1 MATKE
6 RTTTP
11 IKGKKVSEIKSN
23 LLRPSTTSHFYVE
36 IGLPAGSIRNALKN
50 VLGTVAVEQNQ
61 LNLLCSEAVLPGSQL
76 ATTEVMNNITGVTE
90 RHAYRRIYDETIDL
104 TFYVDAKNYL
114 PIMFFETWM
123 SEIVNEDQNEA
134 LDDDYNYRNKYPN
147 DYVAQGLK
155 VIKFEKD
162 FQDQNI
168 DITGVTSPFQP
179 SGKSSRKIRN
189 GSGTSLE
196 YQFVRSFPRS
206 ITSMPV
212 SYDGSNLLKCSV
224 QMTYLRYVVHRFIGG
239 NFPGSSYTPF
249 TQSTFNFPGGFGN
262 QGLPSK
268 GKIASG
274 MMMNRGI
281 LGSNIQQAL
290 RRQGLPA
297 NTTKVRFWGKGSN
310 MRVEAL

>member
-1 MATKE
+1 MPTK
-6 RTTTP
+6 RS
-11 IKGKKVSEIKSN
+11 VADIKSS
-23 LLRPSTTSHFYVE
+23 LLRPALSSVFEVE
-36 IGLPAGSIRNALKN
+36 VGLPRSS
-50 VLGTVAVEQNQ
+50 LGTRLRGLLGQDQ
-61 LNLLCSEAVLPGSQL
+61 RKLNLMCSEAVLPGSSL
-76 ATTEVMNNITGVTE
+76 ATTEMTNDFPGVTE

-104 TFYVDAKNYL
+104 TFYVDAVNYL
-114 PIMFFETWM
+114 PIKFFEEWI
-123 SEIVNEDQNEA
+123 SSIVNEDQQDA
-134 LDDDYNYRNKYPN
+134 KRSDYNYRVMYPD
-147 DYVAQGLK
+147 DYVAAGLK
-155 VIKFEKD
+155 VIKFERD
-162 FQDQNI
+162 YHSQTNDVRT
-168 DITGVTSPFQP
+168 TG
-179 SGKSSRKIRN
+179 GSRSYRVRQ
-189 GSGTSLE
+189 GSGSKIE
-196 YQFVRSFPRS
+196 YEFIRSFPRS